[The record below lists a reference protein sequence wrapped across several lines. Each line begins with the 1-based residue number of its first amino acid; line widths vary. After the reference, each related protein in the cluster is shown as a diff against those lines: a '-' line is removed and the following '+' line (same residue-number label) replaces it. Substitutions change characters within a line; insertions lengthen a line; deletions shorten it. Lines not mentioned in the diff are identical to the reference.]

1 MDPGYETKLLKRLH
15 KYFNVFLSIAFLTGV
30 GLSVKTI
37 AMNLKSETRTSDFVH
52 KILYVFQVFGFINGS
67 VGFQILDVFFIILA
81 VFIVEH
87 FKLAQKQFEV
97 AIKKKSRDKIF
108 SAIGFHQDVIEASEK
123 FVELFGPFLCIRCI
137 VTATNICLYS
147 IQFLMVIL
155 MYLKITVLH
164 S

>member
-30 GLSVKTI
+30 GLSAKTI
-37 AMNLKSETRTSDFVH
+37 AVNLKSETRTSDFGH
-52 KILYVFQVFGFINGS
+52 IILYVFQVFGFINGS

-108 SAIGFHQDVIEASEK
+108 AAIGFHQDIIGASKK
-123 FVELFGPFLCIRCI
+123 FVELFGPMLCIRCI
-137 VTATNICLYS
+137 VVASVISLYS
-147 IQFLMVIL
+147 VQFLMVS
-155 MYLKITVLH
+155 YYYFY
-164 S
+164 